1 MSHTRYAHTF
11 TVLYTYASNFS
22 ALDFLDGVTSMWSS
36 LRLLLVLT
44 DGNTRRSKSS
54 SGKEFKVE

>member
-1 MSHTRYAHTF
+1 M
-11 TVLYTYASNFS
+11 VTYASNFS
-22 ALDFLDGVTSMWSS
+22 ALVFFGGVVSTHSS

-54 SGKEFKVE
+54 SGKEFKIE